1 MAREIRRREID
12 ILIDMDGYSNEGIA
26 VRSLFATRLAPVTAS
41 WFVYMATTGQ
51 DNVDYIVADKH
62 VLPPHVAVHHSE
74 AVLELPGPG
83 TFFPISHASLF
94 PDSPP
99 AVLDAAATKDE
110 WRTKHGLPLLANGR
124 VVFAS
129 FNKHLKIT
137 PHVWASWMHVL
148 HSVPGSVLLLL
159 ENPSEGVPQLREH
172 FQRAGLSPERLLW
185 CPFVNT
191 AEEHIFRVAMVD
203 VILDTPPWGAHTG
216 CADAL
221 WCAVPVVT
229 TAAPLWESDDDDSRS
244 GAVALDSM
252 ASRVALSLLHAAGV
266 PELVAA
272 SMAEY
277 TATAVRLGRD
287 PAWRAE
293 VVAKLKAARAGPLF
307 DAALYA
313 RTFVHGMHEMY
324 AAACANS
331 KGSGG
336 NADAADAAQAGAA
349 PQPAPRRRVV
359 VPPVPV
365 QAETQ

>member
-1 MAREIRRREID
+1 MAREIRRHEID
-12 ILIDMDGYSNEGIA
+12 VLIDMDGYSNEGIA

-51 DNVDYIVADKH
+51 DNIDYIVADRH
-62 VLPPHVAVHHSE
+62 VLPTHVAAHHSE

-94 PDSPP
+94 PD
-99 AVLDAAATKDE
+99 AATVLDATATKDE
-110 WRTKHGLPLLANGR
+110 WRAKHGLPPVASGR

-148 HSVPGSVLLLL
+148 RSVPGSVLLLL
-159 ENPSEGVPQLREH
+159 ENPAEGVPNLREH
-172 FQRAGLSPERLLW
+172 FARSGLAPDRLVW

-191 AEEHIFRVAMVD
+191 AEEHIFRVAMAD

-216 CADAL
+216 GADAL
-221 WCAVPVVT
+221 WCAVPLVT
-229 TAAPLWESDDDDSRS
+229 TAVPTWESSS
-244 GAVALDSM
+244 SPAAEEASAAADSM

-266 PELVAA
+266 PELVAG

-287 PAWRAE
+287 AAWRAE
-293 VVAKLKAARAGPLF
+293 MVAKLKAAREGPTF

-313 RTFVHGMHEMY
+313 RTFVHGMHVMY
-324 AAACANS
+324 AAACTGGASDSDSAN
-331 KGSGG
+331 
-336 NADAADAAQAGAA
+336 AAQAGAA
-349 PQPAPRRRVV
+349 AGQRRLV
-359 VPPVPV
+359 VPPVDE
-365 QAETQ
+365 QLQ